1 MIHLQFTH
9 GDTEARAAEVTLP
22 RSQSTVPG
30 MENQNTLCYPE
41 FWLRLF
47 FPREQEALR
56 SCLMIPKKTVDNFL
70 ALSIYYLRN
79 KRKRELEACLQ
90 R

>member
-1 MIHLQFTH
+1 M
-9 GDTEARAAEVTLP
+9 G
-22 RSQSTVPG
+22 
-30 MENQNTLCYPE
+30 NQNTLCYPE

-47 FPREQEALR
+47 FPREQEALP

-79 KRKRELEACLQ
+79 KKKRKRT
-90 R
+90 